1 MVVHTRFYDVEFID
15 QHVLREH
22 NHKSVHL
29 PQTTD
34 LFLSVHLPLT
44 TDVFLGERAVTLKF
58 TISIS
63 KFVDKNEIEKIIEE
77 EFGRKVSG
85 VISRLREVR
94 GSVKITSIKRA
105 KINLASGVFNLDYKK
120 NQRSLTNE

>member
-29 PQTTD
+29 PQ
-34 LFLSVHLPLT
+34 T

-120 NQRSLTNE
+120 QQRRLTNE